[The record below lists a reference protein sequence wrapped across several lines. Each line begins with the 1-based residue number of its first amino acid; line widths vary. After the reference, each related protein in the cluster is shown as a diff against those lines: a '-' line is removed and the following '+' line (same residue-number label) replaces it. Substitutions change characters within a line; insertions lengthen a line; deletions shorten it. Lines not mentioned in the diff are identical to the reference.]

1 MLYDFMEKRYLKAV
15 KIRDN
20 SGLVEGVENGR
31 MWFNWYRASVLQDVK
46 WSVDRWLQIMNIFKT
61 TELYT

>member
-46 WSVDRWLQIMNIFKT
+46 WSVDRWW
-61 TELYT
+61 